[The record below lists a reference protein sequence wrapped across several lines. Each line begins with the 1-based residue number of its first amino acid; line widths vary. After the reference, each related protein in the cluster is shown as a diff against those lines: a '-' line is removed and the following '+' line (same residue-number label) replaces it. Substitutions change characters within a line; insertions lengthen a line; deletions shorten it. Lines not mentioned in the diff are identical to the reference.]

1 MNNIANNP
9 SGSSLLLNRAGTMKH
24 SFFHILALT
33 IALIFISAPA
43 FAYIDPGTGSFL
55 VQGIIA
61 AVIGVGVTGKLY
73 WSKIKAM
80 LTGKAME
87 EDDDDE

>member
-1 MNNIANNP
+1 MKSPLFLIV
-9 SGSSLLLNRAGTMKH
+9 LLLLM
-24 SFFHILALT
+24 L
-33 IALIFISAPA
+33 ISAPA

-61 AVIGVGVTGKLY
+61 AVIGIGVTGKLY

-80 LTGKAME
+80 LTGKAIE
-87 EDDDDE
+87 EDDDDDE